1 MLAHQG
7 AWALLAAAAAWH
19 TGALSIGGALLAAR
33 RSLGATEFAFKSFYL
48 VMLSVCFS
56 FGRTALA
63 HPPGSVDR
71 IAGYVQVVVYIV
83 PLSFVWPNR
92 AKVFGLLA
100 RLFASRP
107 PLMVHTSSSDLGDLL
122 SGRSEGGDAA
132 AAQWDAFVG
141 GVSGRSE
148 G

>member
-1 MLAHQG
+1 MLVGRKSQLNQELPHSMLRGESSLRRLVKRLSRGDSVG
-7 AWALLAAAAAWH
+7 AALAPPPPSPTPAAA
-19 TGALSIGGALLAAR
+19 GG
-33 RSLGATEFAFKSFYL
+33 
-48 VMLSVCFS
+48 
-56 FGRTALA
+56 
-63 HPPGSVDR
+63 
-71 IAGYVQVVVYIV
+71 
-83 PLSFVWPNR
+83 
-92 AKVFGLLA
+92 
-100 RLFASRP
+100 RP